1 MGAKGSEPPAN
12 VTEFFLDRVA
22 EHGEKSLFRYHRDGA
37 WTDMSY
43 VQAGRRTRA
52 IAGGLAALGLAI
64 GDRVAIMSNNRP
76 EWALADLGSLCAGA
90 VVVTVY
96 PSLTGEDAAYII
108 AHSGAKVVFVE
119 NADLAGKLRTQVAR
133 LPDVIATVLFEGE
146 PAGDREFGLE
156 ALEGGANPE
165 VADARVREAAALP
178 PDATFSILYTSGT
191 TGVPKG
197 VVLTHRNLVLTLEA
211 VLQTTP
217 DTTPYDLNL
226 SFLPLAHALE
236 RFGGLLMPLYMGRTV
251 AYARSL
257 QTVPEDIQAVRPS
270 FLIVVPRVLEKI
282 VARFQAKIAEEPAW
296 KQALVRWSLS
306 VGAEASRRRE
316 AGQYFGPVLG
326 LKRAIAD
333 RLVFSKIRAR
343 LGGNL
348 KLIACGSA
356 PLSIEIARFF
366 HAAGISVCE
375 GWGATETSAP
385 VTINV
390 PHDYRLGSVG
400 KPLPGLE
407 LVLAPDQELLV
418 RGPGV
423 FQAYFKDEASS
434 DAAFT
439 PDGFYRTGD
448 IGRVDADGY
457 YYIVDRKKDLIITSG
472 GKNVA
477 PQKIENLLRER
488 PAISNALVHG
498 DKRPCLVA
506 LLTLDRD
513 ALQAHRPD
521 LATRPEDDAD
531 LRMHIQQE
539 VDAVNSKLPRFEQIK
554 AFCILPGDF
563 SHEGGELTLTLK
575 LRRRFIEQRY
585 QDSLESLY
593 DAELLA
599 GARP

>member
-1 MGAKGSEPPAN
+1 VPPPAN
-12 VTEFFLDRVA
+12 VTEVFLARVA
-22 EHGEKSLFRYHRDGA
+22 KLGEKPLFRFYRDGV
-37 WTDMSY
+37 WRDMSY
-43 VQAGRRTRA
+43 SEAGCRTHA

-76 EWALADLGSLCAGA
+76 EWGLADLGSLCAGA

-108 AHSGAKVVFVE
+108 AHSGARVVFVE
-119 NADLAGKLRTQVAR
+119 NGDLAAKVRSQASR
-133 LPDVIATVLFEGE
+133 LPDVIAIVLFEGE
-146 PAGDREFGLE
+146 PEGDREFRLE
-156 ALEGGANPE
+156 ALEAGANPE
-165 VADARVREAAALP
+165 MADARIREATALG
-178 PDATFSILYTSGT
+178 PDAIFSILYTSGT

-197 VVLTHRNLVLTLEA
+197 VVLTHRNVIQTLEA

-236 RFGGLLMPLYMGRTV
+236 RFGGLLMPLYLGRTV
-251 AYARSL
+251 GYARSL
-257 QTVPEDIQAVRPS
+257 QTVPEDILAVRPS

-282 VARFQAKIAEEPAW
+282 VARFQAKVAEEPAW
-296 KQALVRWSLS
+296 KQALVRWCLS

-316 AGQYFGPVLG
+316 ARRDFGPLFAVQY
-326 LKRAIAD
+326 AIAD
-333 RLVFSKIRAR
+333 RVVYSKIRAR

-348 KLIACGSA
+348 RLIACGSA
-356 PLSIEIARFF
+356 PLSIDIARFF

-407 LVLAPDQELLV
+407 LVLATDQELLV
-418 RGPGV
+418 RGAGV
-423 FQAYFKDEASS
+423 FQAYFKDDASS

-513 ALQAHRPD
+513 ALRASRPD
-521 LATRPEDDAD
+521 LATRAEDDAT
-531 LRMHIQQE
+531 LRSHIQQE
-539 VDAVNSKLPRFEQIK
+539 VAAVNSRLPRFEQIK
-554 AFCILPGDF
+554 AFHILPGDF

-575 LRRRFIEQRY
+575 LRRRFVEQRY
-585 QDSLESLY
+585 QEALEGLY

-599 GARP
+599 GAGT